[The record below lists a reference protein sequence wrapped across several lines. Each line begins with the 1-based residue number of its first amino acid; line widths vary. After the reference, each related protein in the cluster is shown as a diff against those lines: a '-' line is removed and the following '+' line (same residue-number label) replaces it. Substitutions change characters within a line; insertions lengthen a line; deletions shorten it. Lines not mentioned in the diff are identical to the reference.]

1 MRYRDAP
8 EPTLNIAAVERQEAE
23 RESWRRGWDLNPRVE
38 VLQTSP
44 LDLLGTAPWDFQ
56 YSKIGHCRLSV
67 GAQLI
72 PYLISAQELP
82 PRA

>member
-1 MRYRDAP
+1 MWYRDAP

-44 LDLLGTAPWDFQ
+44 LDLLGTAPWDCQ
-56 YSKIGHCRLSV
+56 YIENRRRLPRGGRLPHAGSV
-67 GAQLI
+67 FGAGT
-72 PYLISAQELP
+72 
-82 PRA
+82 